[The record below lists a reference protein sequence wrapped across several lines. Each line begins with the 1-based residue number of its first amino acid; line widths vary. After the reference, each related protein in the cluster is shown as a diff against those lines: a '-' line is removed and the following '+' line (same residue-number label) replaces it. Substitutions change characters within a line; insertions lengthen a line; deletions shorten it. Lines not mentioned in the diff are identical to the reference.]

1 MPAPAGGRLV
11 SIGRGEPNLEKAMLE
26 LARRHPGQVGVHIGF
41 DETEARRIYAG
52 SDFLLM
58 PSRYEPCVSQ
68 LYAQCFGSLPIA
80 RCTGGLADTIVDGV
94 TGFLFR
100 EETAQSYLD
109 AVMRAINVYH
119 CPSLLNAM
127 RCKAMA
133 APMFWSDSVEPLQPP
148 VPAPVEEYRSGP
160 CAGTPMMAIRRR
172 FGAQFQGNG
181 RTCFGLWAPDA
192 REVRVETADGRDWP
206 LEGSD
211 SGFEATLPCPP
222 GTRYRYRIDGR
233 PGCRTRPRSSSPTAC
248 MATARCWTM
257 APTPGA
263 STSGAGGPGTKR

>member
-1 MPAPAGGRLV
+1 
-11 SIGRGEPNLEKAMLE
+11 MLE

-58 PSRYEPCVSQ
+58 PSRYEPCGLSQ

-119 CPSLLNAM
+119 CP
-127 RCKAMA
+127 RC
-133 APMFWSDSVEPLQPP
+133 ST
-148 VPAPVEEYRSGP
+148 P
-160 CAGTPMMAIRRR
+160 CAARRWPR
-172 FGAQFQGNG
+172 RCSGA
-181 RTCFGLWAPDA
+181 
-192 REVRVETADGRDWP
+192 
-206 LEGSD
+206 
-211 SGFEATLPCPP
+211 
-222 GTRYRYRIDGR
+222 TRWSL
-233 PGCRTRPRSSSPTAC
+233 TTAC
-248 MATARCWTM
+248 T
-257 APTPGA
+257 GA
-263 STSGAGGPGTKR
+263 C

>member
-1 MPAPAGGRLV
+1 G
-11 SIGRGEPNLEKAMLE
+11 
-26 LARRHPGQVGVHIGF
+26 
-41 DETEARRIYAG
+41 ARRIYAG

-58 PSRYEPCVSQ
+58 PSRYEPCGLSQ

-133 APMFWSDSVEPLQPP
+133 APMFWSDSVEPYNRLYRRLLRNTA
-148 VPAPVEEYRSGP
+148 PALRG
-160 CAGTPMMAIRRR
+160 
-172 FGAQFQGNG
+172 
-181 RTCFGLWAPDA
+181 
-192 REVRVETADGRDWP
+192 VRQ
-206 LEGSD
+206 
-211 SGFEATLPCPP
+211 
-222 GTRYRYRIDGR
+222 
-233 PGCRTRPRSSSPTAC
+233 
-248 MATARCWTM
+248 
-257 APTPGA
+257 
-263 STSGAGGPGTKR
+263 